1 MKTHYRCL
9 IIILLL
15 FNIGSALAQDKADTT
30 YILTK
35 SRLYL
40 IPTFSVSNKIA
51 ENQNQVVRVIH
62 DQYLL
67 EWEVNFNI
75 GYFFKDNFAVGAEI
89 SYGRR
94 NEDISYTADNQDVT
108 ENSAGYA
115 VTLSPNIRNYFGTGR
130 FKVFNQTSLIFKT
143 GNEIKRVYNVDDQD
157 KIRTRTYK
165 IGIGLQPGIAFFVD
179 RFAAVEASIN
189 LLGWETENRES
200 VTNDTETSRVTTNDV
215 SFRINVL
222 TLNIGI
228 GIYLNELGKNK

>member
-1 MKTHYRCL
+1 MKRHYPY
-9 IIILLL
+9 IILILL
-15 FNIGSALAQDKADTT
+15 VFNIGSVLAQDEADTT

-51 ENQNQVVRVIH
+51 ENQNQLVRVIH

-67 EWEVNFNI
+67 DWEVNFNV
-75 GYFFKDNFAVGAEI
+75 GYFVKDDFAVGAEV

-94 NEDISYTADNQDVT
+94 KEDISYTADNKDVT
-108 ENSAGYA
+108 ENSAAYA
-115 VTLSPNIRNYFGTGR
+115 VTFSPNIRNYFGTGR

-143 GNEIKRVYNVDDQD
+143 GNEIKRVYNADDQD
-157 KIRTRTYK
+157 KIRTHTYNF
-165 IGIGLQPGIAFFVD
+165 GIGLQPGVAFFVD

-189 LLGWETENRES
+189 LLGWETEIRES
-200 VTNDTETSRVTTNDV
+200 VTNDTETSRVVTNDV

-228 GIYLNELGKNK
+228 GIYINELGTKK